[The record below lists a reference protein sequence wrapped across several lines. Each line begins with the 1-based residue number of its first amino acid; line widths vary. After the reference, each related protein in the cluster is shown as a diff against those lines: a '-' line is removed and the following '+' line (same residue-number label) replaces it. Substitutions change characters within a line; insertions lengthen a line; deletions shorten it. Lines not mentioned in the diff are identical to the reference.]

1 MKNTNNELRELLN
14 RALEC
19 LGKPKQP
26 FKDGDVVENPTP
38 EKWLEA
44 CINEAVKL
52 YKKEDYFINIYG
64 KKDNL
69 GAAYFMRGDEFMN
82 NGKEDNIV
90 LMKDG
95 IWSEVIKPDVTL
107 EILFEG
113 WYNAESYVNHIK
125 DNLEQF
131 DKAINNLQNQK

>member
-1 MKNTNNELRELLN
+1 MENTNKELRELLN

-38 EKWLEA
+38 EKCLEA

-52 YKKEDYFINIYG
+52 YKKEAYFINIYG

-82 NGKEDNIV
+82 NGKKDNIV

-131 DKAINNLQNQK
+131 DKAINNLRIK

>member
-1 MKNTNNELRELLN
+1 MEKEIKKLQDKLDALKLKYELT
-14 RALEC
+14 
-19 LGKPKQP
+19 KQP

-69 GAAYFMRGDEFMN
+69 GAVYFMRGDEFMN

-131 DKAINNLQNQK
+131 DKAINNLRIK

>member
-1 MKNTNNELRELLN
+1 M
-14 RALEC
+14 
-19 LGKPKQP
+19 
-26 FKDGDVVENPTP
+26 ENPTP

-82 NGKEDNIV
+82 NGKKDNIV

-131 DKAINNLQNQK
+131 DKAINNLRIK